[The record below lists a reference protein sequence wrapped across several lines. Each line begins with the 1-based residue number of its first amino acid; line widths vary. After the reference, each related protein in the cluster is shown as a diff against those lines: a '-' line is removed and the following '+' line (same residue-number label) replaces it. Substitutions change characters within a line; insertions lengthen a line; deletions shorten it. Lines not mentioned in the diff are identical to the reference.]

1 MNWTEDLKM
10 TIKTMMN
17 TVDNTNKRI
26 DIVNDNINDNKDDI
40 SHLIKKSMKQE
51 QDLINL
57 NHKMKMLMHYLKV
70 DYNEVVEKYNNK
82 DEGEN
87 NAR

>member
-1 MNWTEDLKM
+1 
-10 TIKTMMN
+10 
-17 TVDNTNKRI
+17 
-26 DIVNDNINDNKDDI
+26 
-40 SHLIKKSMKQE
+40 MKQE